1 MANALFVDALKGYE
15 FYLSQKGEVS
25 LDQVN
30 DHLLAQDRNPIAL
43 RTYTHYKKLLEHG
56 FRSYIPINKF
66 DVFQSIGKIQM
77 AADRRRYLREPSGI
91 PAKISRDNEKWYEAR
106 IIDRS
111 IVGFGI
117 IAEHRFPTS
126 TGVSGWVRIKG
137 YHEIPV
143 VIVWRQHNKESTRL
157 GIRSMEFVAK
167 YRIQPD
173 EVEKLRAA
181 RILRVQRKLS
191 GDLEWEN
198 IYGILERINELIH
211 SASDLLYTLE
221 DVYGVEVHIRRPLL
235 KSIEFASPGDVQ
247 VKIDFGVAEIIRVVL
262 EKMQFWGLQKRKLR
276 AEVESQ
282 ELNNEATALANANL
296 KMEILRN
303 AVKTVKEAQDD
314 GLKNAII
321 GELKKLL
328 PSLLVSQNLLKDAFS
343 PGSPEIGI
351 LSERI
356 LPASADLVAGDDAD
370 FEADVTD
377 DKE

>member
-1 MANALFVDALKGYE
+1 
-15 FYLSQKGEVS
+15 
-25 LDQVN
+25 
-30 DHLLAQDRNPIAL
+30 
-43 RTYTHYKKLLEHG
+43 
-56 FRSYIPINKF
+56 
-66 DVFQSIGKIQM
+66 
-77 AADRRRYLREPSGI
+77 
-91 PAKISRDNEKWYEAR
+91 
-106 IIDRS
+106 
-111 IVGFGI
+111 
-117 IAEHRFPTS
+117 
-126 TGVSGWVRIKG
+126 
-137 YHEIPV
+137 
-143 VIVWRQHNKESTRL
+143 
-157 GIRSMEFVAK
+157 
-167 YRIQPD
+167 
-173 EVEKLRAA
+173 
-181 RILRVQRKLS
+181 
-191 GDLEWEN
+191 
-198 IYGILERINELIH
+198 
-211 SASDLLYTLE
+211 
-221 DVYGVEVHIRRPLL
+221 L

-314 GLKNAII
+314 RLNNAII

-328 PSLLVSQNLLKDAFS
+328 PGLLDSQNLLKDAFS